1 MVTRDRRLDR
11 LAVHQNRLVVVV
23 GQRPAGTGGNQPE
36 VTGHHHPNT
45 PFRIGAKGNF
55 CPLGRP
61 GHGQGRGL
69 LCQQRLDKSKDQGRQ
84 DVN

>member
-1 MVTRDRRLDR
+1 MTRDRRRDR
-11 LAVHQNRLVVVV
+11 MAVHQNRLVVVV

-55 CPLGRP
+55 CPSG
-61 GHGQGRGL
+61 GQVTVRVGAS
-69 LCQQRLDKSKDQGRQ
+69 CASKGWTKAKIRA
-84 DVN
+84 VRT